1 MRPRAMLYFLLA
13 FVATLGVAQA
23 FCPCIV
29 AAAAGIAV
37 ARYLDINDIVTGL
50 WIGAMLYL
58 TGIWTEDEIKKY
70 LRKRNR
76 YDDYARHKKIA
87 MHLALVYGITA
98 VSMFFLWY
106 FDYFSGFSVI
116 VYGMRINSLL
126 LGTLMGVVL
135 TLFTSL
141 ANREL
146 WNLGIKVR
154 FQKTALIVAVLLAFS
169 ALLWGFY

>member
-1 MRPRAMLYFLLA
+1 MRKHVIFYFLIALA
-13 FVATLGVAQA
+13 STVGLAYA

-37 ARYLDINDIVTGL
+37 ARYFGVNDLVTGL
-50 WIGAMLYL
+50 WVGATLYL
-58 TGIWTEDEIKKY
+58 TGVWTEDQIKKY

-76 YDDYARHKKIA
+76 YNDYARHKKIA

-98 VSMFFLWY
+98 VSVFLLWY

-116 VYGMRINSLL
+116 VYGARINSLL
-126 LGTLMGVVL
+126 LGTVLGVAL

-154 FQKTALIVAVLLAFS
+154 FQKTALITAVLLVFS
-169 ALLWGFY
+169 ALLWSFY